1 MNQNIKVTVGV
12 GDAQVESIVSLDNI
26 DQPYGLIFKTQE
38 DGSIIVEFKDGVN
51 VEYNVERVDLDLNP
65 LVVEE
70 ESKPDVQARWE
81 DNVSNSNPVECWVSD
96 VEPQPGK
103 GYPTSYIINYDRHS
117 SYPYSSEEC
126 CWKYATPK
134 VEQSSKPVTELESNS
149 VVDEILKEES
159 SEQPWYM
166 NIPEEGIECWV
177 SDNLSGDLEVET
189 VTGFRGEDTGYP
201 FDTSGDYYTYAIP
214 KSQVV
219 LSTGKEGK

>member
-1 MNQNIKVTVGV
+1 MNQDIKVTVGV

-81 DNVSNSNPVECWVSD
+81 DSLDESEPVECWISDIDEFPNEGNGEGYVHGYVS
-96 VEPQPGK
+96 
-103 GYPTSYIINYDRHS
+103 HS
-117 SYPYSSEEC
+117 SHPYKTDGFS
-126 CWKYATPK
+126 WKYATPK
-134 VEQSSKPVTELESNS
+134 HLSGSKPVTELESNS